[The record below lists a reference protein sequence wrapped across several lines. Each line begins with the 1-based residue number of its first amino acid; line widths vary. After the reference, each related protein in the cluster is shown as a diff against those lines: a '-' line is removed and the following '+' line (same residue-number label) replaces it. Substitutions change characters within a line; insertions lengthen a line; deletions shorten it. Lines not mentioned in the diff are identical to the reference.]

1 MSANITDP
9 LLALVRE
16 RGMIDDL
23 QLDEV
28 MQENTKSGKPI
39 GQILIEHNIMDLSTQ
54 LNLIAEHIG
63 TEVVKGVKDMPI
75 APEVIA
81 VVPPATARMY
91 QCLPL
96 ELYGNCLKIAFAEIG
111 RAHV

>member
-63 TEVVKGVKDMPI
+63 TEVVKGVKDMPMRRRTMRGN
-75 APEVIA
+75 
-81 VVPPATARMY
+81 TARNASPTA
-91 QCLPL
+91 LV
-96 ELYGNCLKIAFAEIG
+96 KAKFASQLSG
-111 RAHV
+111 PSHSRWS

>member
-75 APEVIA
+75 APEVVAI
-81 VVPPATARMY
+81 VPPAIVVPSSSSTTKR
-91 QCLPL
+91 PS
-96 ELYGNCLKIAFAEIG
+96 
-111 RAHV
+111 RWS